1 MGPSMTSEN
10 WVDVIH
16 GGVGDKDEN
25 NNCDSVDGKDDDD
38 TNDGVD
44 SMDGDDTDHC
54 VDGKDDENTYYG
66 VDDNDDFTW
75 FLRRESCRVRS
86 DGL

>member
-25 NNCDSVDGKDDDD
+25 NNCDSVDGKDD
-38 TNDGVD
+38 
-44 SMDGDDTDHC
+44 
-54 VDGKDDENTYYG
+54 ENTYYG